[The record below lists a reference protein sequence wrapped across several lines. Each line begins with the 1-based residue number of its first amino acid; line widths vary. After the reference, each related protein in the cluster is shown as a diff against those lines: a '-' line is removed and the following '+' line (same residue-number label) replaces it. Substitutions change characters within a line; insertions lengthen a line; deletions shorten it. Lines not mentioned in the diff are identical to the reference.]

1 MNKKIYKASIRRLMQ
16 VKVSAGTLLLVSAV
30 MAIAVVNSSWGEMY
44 EHILLQEMSL
54 KIFGMDIFNHNG
66 LPMTLASFIG
76 DALMA
81 LFFLSIGLEIKREI
95 LIGELSTWR
104 KAMLPVIAACGG
116 MIIPVVFFTLVAP
129 EGAAQRGAAIPMATD
144 IAFSLA
150 VLSLLGKR
158 VPISLKIF
166 LTAFAVVDD
175 IGGIIVI
182 ALFYSTHLSFSL
194 LFFALVTL
202 VLMYV
207 GGKMGITSKL
217 FYMVGFF
224 IVWCSFLHSGIHPT
238 IAGVLSALTIPA
250 RPKLNLSSYIADMMA
265 SLKTLPQNQSE
276 VRLLSN
282 SELSTLK
289 NIESISDKA
298 ISPLQSLEDNLTSLV
313 NYLILPLFALANAG
327 ISFDGFSFSAIS
339 GISIAVFLGLVIGKP
354 LGIFSFTWIVIKSKL
369 IKMPEFLNYK
379 MIFGVSLLGGI
390 GFTVSMFLANLSYE
404 MIDPEFLND
413 AKMGVIAGS
422 IVSGILGY
430 LWLNFCLPKETLP
443 DNILQSAD

>member
-1 MNKKIYKASIRRLMQ
+1 MNQEIYKTPLRRLIQ
-16 VKVSAGTLLLVSAV
+16 EKVSAGALLIVSAV
-30 MAIAVVNSSWGEMY
+30 IAIVAVNSPWGEMY
-44 EHILLQEMSL
+44 EHILSQEMSL
-54 KIFGMDIFNHNG
+54 GIFGVDIFNHNG
-66 LPMTLASFIG
+66 QPMTLASLIS

-81 LFFLSIGLEIKREI
+81 LFFLSVGLEIKREI
-95 LIGELSTWR
+95 LIGELSSWR

-116 MIIPVVFFTLVAP
+116 MIVPVIVFFLISP

-166 LTAFAVVDD
+166 LTTFAVVDD
-175 IGGIIVI
+175 IAGIIVI
-182 ALFYSTHLSFSL
+182 ALFYSSHLSLSL

-224 IVWCSFLHSGIHPT
+224 IVWCLFLHAGIHPT

-250 RPKLNLSSYIADMMA
+250 RPKLNLSSYIADMRA

-430 LWLNFCLPKETLP
+430 LWLKFCLPKETLP
-443 DNILQSAD
+443 DNIL